1 MKKVLFSAI
10 MAVMAF
16 TNANAQTVVTND
28 YNTPITDETIQQDR
42 GRESLVTMSLSYYN
56 FEGGYNVG
64 FSDSYIRPNFIGF
77 DFNYRLSFKDKGNMN
92 FDLGVNYSPK
102 LWSENDYAL
111 FLTPS
116 VGPSFRIQ
124 DGKFNVDFYFNPR
137 LIFNYKSFIVSAGY
151 YMWVAKAN
159 FSDGMNHGFQ
169 ASLGYV
175 F

>member
-1 MKKVLFSAI
+1 MKKYFLSAI
-10 MAVMAF
+10 MAVVAF
-16 TNANAQTVVTND
+16 NCSNAQTVVTND
-28 YNTPITDETIQQDR
+28 YDTPVTNETIQEDR
-42 GRESLVTMSLSYYN
+42 GKESLAIFGLSYYN

-64 FSDSYIRPNFIGF
+64 IYDNYIRPNSIGF
-77 DFNYRLSFKDKGNMN
+77 DINLRWSFKNKGNYN
-92 FDLGVNYSPK
+92 IDLGVNYSPK
-102 LWSENDYAL
+102 LWSENDFAL

-137 LIFNYKSFIVSAGY
+137 LILNYKSFIVSAGY

-169 ASLGYV
+169 ASLGFV